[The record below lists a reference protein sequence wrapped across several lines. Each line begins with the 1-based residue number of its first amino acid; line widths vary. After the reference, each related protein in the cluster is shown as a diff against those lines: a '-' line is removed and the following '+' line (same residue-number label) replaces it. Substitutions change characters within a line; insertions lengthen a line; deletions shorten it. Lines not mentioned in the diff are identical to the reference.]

1 MKLNVLHSVHCAVQ
15 NTNFQNGKNKVGE
28 ILNNRPSFCTQ
39 MDSGEKEKD
48 RYLSVVK
55 LCEKRE
61 SHETT
66 VKVTWTPSVEPT
78 EELGL
83 LSGGGVDLDELS
95 GEIIGQTAEFMSK

>member
-1 MKLNVLHSVHCAVQ
+1 MGGEGGNLYLGQSQLFNLPITAITSVLYETKCVAQCTVSVHCAVQ
-15 NTNFQNGKNKVGE
+15 NTNFQNGKNKVGK

-55 LCEKRE
+55 LWEERE

-66 VKVTWTPSVEPT
+66 VKVTGTPSV
-78 EELGL
+78 
-83 LSGGGVDLDELS
+83 
-95 GEIIGQTAEFMSK
+95 